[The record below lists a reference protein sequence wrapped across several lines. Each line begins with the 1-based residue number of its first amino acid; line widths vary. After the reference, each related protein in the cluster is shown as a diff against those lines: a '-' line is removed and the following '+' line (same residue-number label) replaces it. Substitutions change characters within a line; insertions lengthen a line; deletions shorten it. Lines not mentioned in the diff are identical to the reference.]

1 MSKFIKME
9 AGDEYA
15 ELIKKVATELSLTR
29 YVDIQ
34 PRYLAKPLKNNVGC
48 VAKGN
53 DVSFTLTDNNNAVVV
68 GIYGEAFDRVD
79 EQTREFW
86 VRSLLSQIEYDFDK
100 DKINVNKDLITMP
113 LSIYQQYGNV
123 AMQKKELEIHTI
135 NMLIEEEKERKAA
148 EKEAKKA
155 AKKNKR

>member
-15 ELIKKVATELSLTR
+15 ELIKKVATELSLSR

-34 PRYLAKPLKNNVGC
+34 PRYLAKPLKNNVGG
-48 VAKGN
+48 VWKWN
-53 DVSFTLTDNNNAVVV
+53 DVSATLTDKDNTIVV

-79 EQTREFW
+79 EETREFW
-86 VRSLLSQIEYDFDK
+86 VRSLLNQIEYDFDK
-100 DKINVNKDLITMP
+100 DKICINKDLITMP
-113 LSIYQQYGNV
+113 LSIYQQYGNI

-148 EKEAKKA
+148 EKEAKRA

>member
-15 ELIKKVATELSLTR
+15 ELIKKVATELSLSR

-34 PRYLAKPLKNNVGC
+34 PRYLAKPLKNNVGG
-48 VAKGN
+48 VWKWN
-53 DVSFTLTDNNNAVVV
+53 DVSATLTDKDNTIVV

-79 EQTREFW
+79 EETREFW
-86 VRSLLSQIEYDFDK
+86 VRSLLNQIEYDFDK
-100 DKINVNKDLITMP
+100 DKICINKDLITMP
-113 LSIYQQYGNV
+113 LSIYQQYGNI

>member
-15 ELIKKVATELSLTR
+15 ELIKKVATELSLSR

-34 PRYLAKPLKNNVGC
+34 PRYLAKPLKNNVGG
-48 VAKGN
+48 VWKWN
-53 DVSFTLTDNNNAVVV
+53 DVSATLTDKDNTIVV

-79 EQTREFW
+79 EETREFW
-86 VRSLLSQIEYDFDK
+86 VRSLLNQIEYDFDK
-100 DKINVNKDLITMP
+100 DKICINKDLITMP
-113 LSIYQQYGNV
+113 LSIYQQYGNI

-155 AKKNKR
+155 AKKSKR

>member
-15 ELIKKVATELSLTR
+15 ELIKKVATELSLSR

-34 PRYLAKPLKNNVGC
+34 PRYLAKPLKNNVGG
-48 VAKGN
+48 VWKWN
-53 DVSFTLTDNNNAVVV
+53 DVSATLTDKDNTIVV

-79 EQTREFW
+79 EETREFW

-100 DKINVNKDLITMP
+100 DKICINKDLITMP
-113 LSIYQQYGNV
+113 LSIYQQYGNI

>member
-1 MSKFIKME
+1 MDKYRNME

-15 ELIKKVATELSLTR
+15 ELIKKVATELGLTR

-34 PRYLAKPLKNNVGC
+34 PRYLTRPYKNNVGS

-53 DVSFTLTDNNNAVVV
+53 DVSFTLTGNNNAVVV

-100 DKINVNKDLITMP
+100 DKIDVNKNLITLP
-113 LSIYQQYGNV
+113 LSIYQQFGNI

>member
-1 MSKFIKME
+1 MSKFIKMG

-15 ELIKKVATELSLTR
+15 ELIKKVATELSLSR

-34 PRYLAKPLKNNVGC
+34 PRYLAKPLKNNVGG
-48 VAKGN
+48 VWKWN
-53 DVSFTLTDNNNAVVV
+53 DVSATLTDKDNTIVV

-79 EQTREFW
+79 EETREFW
-86 VRSLLSQIEYDFDK
+86 VRSLLNQIEYDFNK
-100 DKINVNKDLITMP
+100 DKICINKDLITMP
-113 LSIYQQYGNV
+113 LSIYQQYGNI

-155 AKKNKR
+155 EKKNKR

>member
-15 ELIKKVATELSLTR
+15 ELIKKVATELSLSR

-34 PRYLAKPLKNNVGC
+34 PRYLAKPLKNNVGG
-48 VAKGN
+48 VWKWN
-53 DVSFTLTDNNNAVVV
+53 DVSATLTDKDNTIVV

-79 EQTREFW
+79 EETREFW
-86 VRSLLSQIEYDFDK
+86 VRSLLNQIAYDFDK
-100 DKINVNKDLITMP
+100 DKICINKDLITMP
-113 LSIYQQYGNV
+113 LSIYQQYGNI

>member
-9 AGDEYA
+9 AGDENA
-15 ELIKKVATELSLTR
+15 ELIKKVATELSLSR

-34 PRYLAKPLKNNVGC
+34 PRYLAKPLKNNVGG
-48 VAKGN
+48 VWKWN
-53 DVSFTLTDNNNAVVV
+53 DVSATLTDKDNTIVV

-79 EQTREFW
+79 EETREFW
-86 VRSLLSQIEYDFDK
+86 VRSLLNQIEYDFDK
-100 DKINVNKDLITMP
+100 DKICINKDLITMP
-113 LSIYQQYGNV
+113 LSIYQQYGNI

>member
-9 AGDEYA
+9 TGDEYA

-34 PRYLAKPLKNNVGC
+34 PRYLAKPLKNNVGG
-48 VAKGN
+48 VWKWN
-53 DVSFTLTDNNNAVVV
+53 DVSATLTDRDNTIVV
-68 GIYGEAFDRVD
+68 GIYGDAFDRVD
-79 EQTREFW
+79 EETRAFW

-100 DKINVNKDLITMP
+100 DKICINKDLITLP
-113 LSIYQQYGNV
+113 LSIYQQYGNI
-123 AMQKKELEIHTI
+123 ALQKKELEIHTI
-135 NMLIEEEKERKAA
+135 NTLLEEEKERKAA